1 MAAALKIFFD
11 ILLSLGIGFSTGA
24 IDQSVEDA
32 INSGNIDYDH
42 SQYTSLQEVNEILHP
57 ITSQLPEWILKSKVN
72 ADMCYDYVMTGNQGN
87 VSASDLA
94 NAGVNPSQWMLDN
107 QDNIKY
113 TSDGSS
119 FDIVGYKIRTF
130 SFPSRSAAKAAGFP
144 AMSYWGRDDVPYSG
158 IGVYTP
164 NGSAYYVTDTDS
176 IGRPSDPGTLEYV
189 SIKNIEY
196 SHDNGDS
203 RDVYCANVTVTYTK
217 NGVTLTKD
225 LASYF
230 LLPKGLADS
239 DIIGDVAAAAVGS
252 AVIGAEI
259 ADLNPDGSVTVDG
272 TDYPMNPDGSVT
284 INNVNYYPQISLPAY
299 NDEALQGLLRQILS
313 KLNQLTF
320 DDTAADEITAPE
332 ITYDGTMSELLYNS
346 PKWAQVFPF
355 CLPWDFVRGVKLLS
369 ANPVAPVFKIPFDI
383 PQIGAFPGYHSEV
396 VLDFSKYDKYF
407 VVVRWF
413 STVFFVMSLI
423 FITFKIV
430 KGAR

>member
-24 IDQSVEDA
+24 IDQSIEDA

-57 ITSQLPEWILKSKVN
+57 ITSQLPEWILKSKIN
-72 ADMCYDYVMTGNQGN
+72 ADMCYDYIMTGDQGN
-87 VSASDLA
+87 VSSSDLA
-94 NAGVNPSQWMLDN
+94 NAGVDPSQWMIDN
-107 QDNIKY
+107 QDKIKY

-119 FDIVGYKIRTF
+119 FDINGWKIRTF
-130 SFPSRSAAKAAGFP
+130 SFPSRSAAKSAGFY
-144 AMSYWGRDDVPYSG
+144 AGNYWGRDDVPYAG
-158 IGVYTP
+158 IGVFTP
-164 NGSAYYVTDTDS
+164 DGNMYNSADSGSK
-176 IGRPSDPGTLEYV
+176 GMPSDPGTLEYV
-189 SIKNIEY
+189 SIKSIDFYRSFGDVDEY
-196 SHDNGDS
+196 H
-203 RDVYCANVTVTYTK
+203 VNVIITYTK
-217 NGVTLTKD
+217 NGITVAKD
-225 LASYF
+225 DIWLIR
-230 LLPKGLADS
+230 LPAALADA
-239 DIIGDVAAAAVGS
+239 DIIGDVAATAVGS
-252 AVIGAEI
+252 AVIGGQI
-259 ADLNPDGSVTVDG
+259 YDLNPDGSVTVNG
-272 TDYPMNPDGSVT
+272 TDYPMNPDGSIT

-313 KLNQLTF
+313 KLNELTF
-320 DDTAADEITAPE
+320 DDTAAEEEVTAPE

-383 PQIGAFPGYHSEV
+383 PQIGAFPGYHSEI
-396 VLDFSKYDKYF
+396 VLDFSEYDKYF

-413 STVFFVMSLI
+413 STVFFVMGLI